1 MKTFKEYN
9 LDDKINRMVID
20 AIKKKK
26 LAKFPVNAT
35 DDYKMKKGKPAF
47 TIPSP
52 TGSMII
58 KVWLRPM
65 AKPAPKTMMAY
76 NYELD
81 DKQRIKMDK
90 KIKRFNEY
98 SSFED
103 KIIATLKKSPCDLMS
118 LSHKLKEDIL
128 PVNSMLEHLKVYDKV
143 EMRNDNKW
151 QVKRK
156 K

>member
-1 MKTFKEYN
+1 
-9 LDDKINRMVID
+9 MV
-20 AIKKKK
+20 
-26 LAKFPVNAT
+26 VNNN
-35 DDYKMKKGKPAF
+35 YK
-47 TIPSP
+47 
-52 TGSMII
+52 
-58 KVWLRPM
+58 
-65 AKPAPKTMMAY
+65 
-76 NYELD
+76 
-81 DKQRIKMDK
+81 KMDK

>member
-1 MKTFKEYN
+1 
-9 LDDKINRMVID
+9 
-20 AIKKKK
+20 
-26 LAKFPVNAT
+26 
-35 DDYKMKKGKPAF
+35 
-47 TIPSP
+47 
-52 TGSMII
+52 
-58 KVWLRPM
+58 
-65 AKPAPKTMMAY
+65 
-76 NYELD
+76 
-81 DKQRIKMDK
+81 MDK

-103 KIIATLKKSPCDLMS
+103 KIIATLKTSPCDLMS
-118 LSHKLKEDIL
+118 LSHKLKADIL